1 MNKLLNRLLSEV
13 LGEEYSLNEFPDGYS
28 INYKTTLVLSKYSGV
43 EFINIY
49 ELAHKCKEWAYE
61 RDFYIYSIFTFAG
74 EGACYVTKDDE
85 IQKRLATFA
94 GDSEPEAIFKACQW
108 ILDNKDKQ

>member
-1 MNKLLNRLLSEV
+1 MEIPIKLQEMIDPNKECCC
-13 LGEEYSLNEFPDGYS
+13 
-28 INYKTTLVLSKYSGV
+28 
-43 EFINIY
+43 IY
-49 ELAHKCKEWAYE
+49 HFSNKCKEWAYE

-94 GDSEPEAIFKACQW
+94 GDSEPEAIFKACQY
-108 ILDNKDKQ
+108 ILDSKEQL

>member
-1 MNKLLNRLLSEV
+1 MNVSKELLSEV
-13 LGEEYSLNEFPDGYS
+13 LGFPFCSIQDVQTGNSIVSYTTYSLPTHK
-28 INYKTTLVLSKYSGV
+28 YKET
-43 EFINIY
+43 NIY

-74 EGACYVTKDDE
+74 EGACYVTKDNE

-108 ILDNKDKQ
+108 ILDNTDK